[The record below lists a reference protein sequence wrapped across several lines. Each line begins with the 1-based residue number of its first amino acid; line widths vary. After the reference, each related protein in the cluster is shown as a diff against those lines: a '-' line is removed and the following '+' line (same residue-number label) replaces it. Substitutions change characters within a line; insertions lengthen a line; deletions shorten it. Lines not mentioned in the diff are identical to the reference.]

1 MRQFKEQKPPI
12 FCKFRRFS
20 YRTQKKMYL
29 RLISKQSIFDLQ
41 LTVTPLMH
49 LKCPRIQTAGLLCAP
64 GAQKNLAEQ
73 QRIGKQNISVD
84 VIEML

>member
-1 MRQFKEQKPPI
+1 MRRCKEQKSPI
-12 FCKFRRFS
+12 FCKFGIFS

-64 GAQKNLAEQ
+64 GAQKNLTEQ